1 MNLAE
6 VSARHI
12 EDVGKILWN
21 AGMSAGTVSNLNEK
35 EFGSADEWRY
45 RPPTYAYP
53 YVYINGIYLKRSW
66 GGPYENVAV

>member
-6 VSARHI
+6 VSARRI

-35 EFGSADEWRY
+35 KFGSATSGGTGR
-45 RPPTYAYP
+45 RPTPIPTSTSTAFT
-53 YVYINGIYLKRSW
+53 
-66 GGPYENVAV
+66 